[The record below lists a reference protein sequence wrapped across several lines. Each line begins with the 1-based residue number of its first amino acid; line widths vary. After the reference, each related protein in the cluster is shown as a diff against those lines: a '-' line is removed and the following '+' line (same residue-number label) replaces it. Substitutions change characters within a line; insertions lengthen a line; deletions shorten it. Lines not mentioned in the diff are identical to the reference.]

1 MTQENR
7 EDSASRGDFLSS
19 DVLEITME
27 VAEWCDV
34 FEVPYI
40 SAIVYTRTG
49 QGTHKRTCW
58 PLQ

>member
-27 VAEWCDV
+27 VAECVLFGLWHS
-34 FEVPYI
+34 E
-40 SAIVYTRTG
+40 TE
-49 QGTHKRTCW
+49 
-58 PLQ
+58 